1 MDKCQPYL
9 NINNGQEKYI
19 INYKN
24 KEISLIV
31 IELYY
36 KFLSKVDIVEF
47 IQPTMLKEKQI
58 FQRGE
63 TQLQCVQITLSAVL
77 TLC

>member
-9 NINNGQEKYI
+9 NINNGQVKYI

-24 KEISLIV
+24 KEISLTV

-36 KFLSKVDIVEF
+36 KFLSKVGIVE
-47 IQPTMLKEKQI
+47 LK
-58 FQRGE
+58 
-63 TQLQCVQITLSAVL
+63 LHL
-77 TLC
+77 TNNA